1 MLGAL
6 SIDLDGLEH
15 YHRIHGLAERPTGGD
30 DPVYGAAVERFGELC
45 ARLHVRGTA
54 FCIGRSL
61 EAPRAAAAV
70 AALARAGHELAN
82 HSLSHPYA
90 LSRLA
95 PDATAHEVRGGA
107 DAIERA
113 CGKRPVGFRAPGYA
127 MSARL
132 LAALVRDGYRY
143 DSSAFPAPMYYAAKA
158 AVMGLLALR
167 REPSGAILDRPRV
180 LFAPAEPYRPRS
192 DEPYARGAS
201 PIVELPIATG
211 LLGFPL
217 IGTAV
222 ATLPRAVRLLA
233 GAARRRTL
241 FNLELHGVDLLDA
254 SDCPGPLADRQR
266 DLRVPAA
273 TKVARIERF
282 VRGMT
287 AEREWVT
294 LAEAAER
301 VGPTI

>member
-15 YHRIHGLAERPTGGD
+15 YHRIHGLAERPAGGD
-30 DPVYGAAVERFGELC
+30 DPVYGIAVERFGELC
-45 ARLHVRGTA
+45 ARLGVRGTA
-54 FCIGRSL
+54 FCIGRNL
-61 EAPRAAAAV
+61 AAPRAAAAV

-82 HSLSHPYA
+82 HTLSHPYA

-127 MSARL
+127 ISAPL

-143 DSSAFPAPMYYAAKA
+143 DSSAFPAPPYYAAKA
-158 AVMGLLALR
+158 ALMGLLALR
-167 REPSGAILDRPRV
+167 REPSGAILDRPRA
-180 LFAPAEPYRPRS
+180 LFAPAEPYRPRE
-192 DEPYARGAS
+192 DEPYARGAA

-222 ATLPRAVRLLA
+222 ATLPRAVRLLG
-233 GAARRRTL
+233 GAARRRPL

-254 SDCPGPLADRQR
+254 SDCPGPLAGRQR

-273 TKVARIERF
+273 TKIDRIERF
-282 VRGMT
+282 VKGMMG
-287 AEREWVT
+287 EREWVT
-294 LAEAAER
+294 LEEAAER
-301 VGPTI
+301 IGPTI